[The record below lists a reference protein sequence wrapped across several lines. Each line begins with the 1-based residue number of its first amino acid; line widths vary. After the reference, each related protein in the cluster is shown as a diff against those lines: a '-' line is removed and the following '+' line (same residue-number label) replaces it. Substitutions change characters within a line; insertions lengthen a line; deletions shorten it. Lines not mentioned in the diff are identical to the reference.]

1 MESPSGRQAATNVTS
16 KLTGSSPPL
25 THALNS
31 RGYPQQ
37 YERLGVLGKGIDIR
51 HIRAGNVTSESMTL
65 SFDLLGNALVSGLL
79 LGGFYAAV
87 TIGVSISFGM
97 LDIVN
102 IAHPA
107 FVILGSYTAYV
118 ANSVFGMDPIISSI
132 VLVPAYYLA
141 GVAIYCVYDVSFERR
156 GDTSIRGLAF
166 FFGILFITEVT
177 LVLVFGVD
185 YRLVDTPYVGPSLH
199 IGVIDL
205 PLRLLIPCLVSLA
218 LIGTLQLF
226 MSYTFIGRAVQAVAQ
241 DPVALRLMAVDPNR
255 IKRIAFGLS
264 IASAS
269 IAGAILIIIQPVE
282 PSIGRDYIGRIFA
295 ICVMGGLG
303 SFGGTV
309 VAAMILGIMES
320 LTSTFYGPSWSPA
333 VAFGFLLITLAV
345 LPSGLFGR
353 R

>member
-1 MESPSGRQAATNVTS
+1 M
-16 KLTGSSPPL
+16 
-25 THALNS
+25 
-31 RGYPQQ
+31 
-37 YERLGVLGKGIDIR
+37 D
-51 HIRAGNVTSESMTL
+51 L

-107 FVILGSYTAYV
+107 FIILGSYTAYI
-118 ANSVFGMDPIISSI
+118 ANSVFGLDPILSSI
-132 VLVPAYYLA
+132 VLLPAFYLL
-141 GVAIYCVYDVSFERR
+141 GVAIYHVYDVSFERR
-156 GDTSIRGLAF
+156 GDASIRGLAF

-185 YRLVDTPYVGPSLH
+185 YRLVDARYIGPSLH
-199 IGVIDL
+199 IGGIDL
-205 PLRLLIPCLVSLA
+205 PLRLLVPCLVSFI
-218 LIGTLQLF
+218 LIAALQLF
-226 MSYTFIGRAVQAVAQ
+226 MSYTFMGRAIQAGAQ
-241 DPVALRLMAVDPNR
+241 DPMALRLMAADPSS

-282 PSIGRDYIGRIFA
+282 PSIARDYIGRIFA

-303 SFGGTV
+303 SFAGTV
-309 VAAMILGIMES
+309 AAAMALGIVES
-320 LTSTFYGPSWSPA
+320 FTATFYGPSWSPA
-333 VAFGFLLITLAV
+333 IAFGFLLITLAV
-345 LPSGLFGR
+345 RPADLFGR